1 MLRVM
6 SEETQT
12 EVFNATSQDTSESD
26 PVTVNSTRSPSYQH
40 STSNECSKPLPSS
53 LTSTEE
59 PPSHVSAQE
68 LEQSATSSELPYPLV
83 KSPTQEQ
90 SKADASQSE
99 TTLSART
106 ANVTAQWRTLCEE
119 SERLSKNLIAF
130 ASRLNLV
137 NGNCGMRSQQGDN
150 SKTENSTSELQPD
163 IRSTGNDETG
173 AAKEREE
180 NIEML
185 HADIKEA
192 VEMIKNLSKS
202 FNEMDEKIKQW
213 VPVAVAAKVQLSIEQ
228 RTIAVHDM

>member
-1 MLRVM
+1 MT
-6 SEETQT
+6 EEL
-12 EVFNATSQDTSESD
+12 VFNTTSQDISESD
-26 PVTVNSTRSPSYQH
+26 GNSTTLSYQH
-40 STSNECSKPLPSS
+40 PTSNECSKPVSLPS

-59 PPSHVSAQE
+59 PPSHDHESVQE

-228 RTIAVHDM
+228 RTIAVHDT